1 MVVVNITGKVNKLL
15 LIHSPKKFIIKFK
28 SIESIVSFTLNVVPD
43 VHVADQICVGEI
55 FKFVYSS
62 ICSCVASTEN
72 NNTEL
77 GAQESPSAEP
87 C

>member
-15 LIHSPKKFIIKFK
+15 LIHKKFIEKNP
-28 SIESIVSFTLNVVPD
+28 IVTELIVTLNVVPD
-43 VHVADQICVGEI
+43 AHVADQICVGEI

-62 ICSCVASTEN
+62 ICSCVATNVSASL
-72 NNTEL
+72 EL
-77 GAQESPSAEP
+77 VAQIDPLT